1 MGSGAPQEWLT
12 MIMIDPIA
20 ALEAVNKAVKMVK
33 MASKTASD
41 VSQLGPL
48 LGNYFD
54 AKATA
59 TKAARQAKKKG
70 GSNLGAAMQIE
81 MALKAQADFEREV
94 QGLFFSSNNMG
105 IWHQIKK
112 REAEMN
118 AEDKA
123 EAEKEKLAEIQRQR
137 EMREFRDIGV
147 AVAIAAVLLGG
158 VGWLLVQI
166 IS

>member
-1 MGSGAPQEWLT
+1 
-12 MIMIDPIA
+12 MIPIDPIT
-20 ALEAVNKAVKMVK
+20 ALAAVNKAVKMVK
-33 MASKTASD
+33 MASQTATD
-41 VSQLGPL
+41 VAQLGPL

-54 AKATA
+54 CKQTA
-59 TKAARQAKKKG
+59 IKAARQAKKKG

-94 QGLFFSSNNMG
+94 QGLFFSSNNMD

-123 EAEKEKLAEIQRQR
+123 EAEQEKLAEIRRQR
-137 EMREFRDIGV
+137 EMREYRDIGI
-147 AVAIAAVLLGG
+147 AVVIAAMLLGA
-158 VGWLLVQI
+158 VGWVLVEI
-166 IS
+166 IF

>member
-1 MGSGAPQEWLT
+1 
-12 MIMIDPIA
+12 MIPIDPIT
-20 ALEAVNKAVKMVK
+20 ALAAVNKAVKMVK
-33 MASKTASD
+33 MASQTATD
-41 VSQLGPL
+41 VAQLGPL

-94 QGLFFSSNNMG
+94 QGLFFSSNNMD

-118 AEDKA
+118 AEDKT
-123 EAEKEKLAEIQRQR
+123 EAEQEKLAEIRRQR
-137 EMREFRDIGV
+137 EMREYKEIGI
-147 AVAIAAVLLGG
+147 AVVIAAMLLGA
-158 VGWLLVQI
+158 VGWVLVEI
-166 IS
+166 IF

>member
-1 MGSGAPQEWLT
+1 

-94 QGLFFSSNNMG
+94 QGLFFASNNMD
-105 IWHQIKK
+105 IWQQIKA

-118 AEDKA
+118 AEDKV
-123 EAEKEKLAEIQRQR
+123 EAEKEKIAEIRRAR
-137 EMREFRDIGV
+137 EAKEMRDIGV
-147 AVAIAAVLLGG
+147 AVVIAAIAIGG
-158 VGWLLVQI
+158 VGWILVKI
-166 IS
+166 IF

>member
-1 MGSGAPQEWLT
+1 

-33 MASKTASD
+33 MASKTAND

-54 AKATA
+54 CKSTA
-59 TKAARQAKKKG
+59 IKAARQAKKKG

-94 QGLFFSSNNMG
+94 QGLFFSSNNMD

-112 REAEMN
+112 REAELN

-123 EAEKEKLAEIQRQR
+123 EAEREKLAEIKRKR
-137 EMREFRDIGV
+137 EMQDMKELGI
-147 AVAIAAVLLGG
+147 AVVISAILLGAI
-158 VGWLLVQI
+158 GWLLINVI
-166 IS
+166 F

>member
-1 MGSGAPQEWLT
+1 
-12 MIMIDPIA
+12 
-20 ALEAVNKAVKMVK
+20 MVK
-33 MASKTASD
+33 MASQTATD
-41 VSQLGPL
+41 VAQLGPL

-54 AKATA
+54 CKATA

-94 QGLFFSSNNMG
+94 QGLFFSSNNMD

-137 EMREFRDIGV
+137 EMQEFRDIGV
-147 AVAIAAVLLGG
+147 AVAVAAVLIGG
-158 VGWLLVQI
+158 VGWLIVQI

>member
-1 MGSGAPQEWLT
+1 

-54 AKATA
+54 AKSTA

-94 QGLFFSSNNMG
+94 QGLFFASNNMDV
-105 IWHQIKK
+105 WQQIKA

-118 AEDKA
+118 AADKI
-123 EAEKEKLAEIQRQR
+123 EAEQEKIAEIRRKR
-137 EMREFRDIGV
+137 EAKEMRDIGV
-147 AVAIAAVLLGG
+147 AVVIAAILIGAI
-158 VGWLLVQI
+158 GWFLVKVI
-166 IS
+166 TE

>member
-1 MGSGAPQEWLT
+1 

-54 AKATA
+54 AKSTA

-94 QGLFFSSNNMG
+94 QGLFFSSNNMD
-105 IWHQIKK
+105 IWQAIKK

-118 AEDKA
+118 AEDKV
-123 EAEKEKLAEIQRQR
+123 EAEQEKIAEIRRAR
-137 EMREFRDIGV
+137 EAKEMRDIGI
-147 AVAIAAVLLGG
+147 AVVIAAIAIGG
-158 VGWLLVQI
+158 IGWFLVKI
-166 IS
+166 IF

>member
-1 MGSGAPQEWLT
+1 
-12 MIMIDPIA
+12 MIPIDPIT
-20 ALEAVNKAVKMVK
+20 ALAAVNKAVKMVK
-33 MASKTASD
+33 MASQTASD
-41 VSQLGPL
+41 VAQLGPL

-81 MALKAQADFEREV
+81 MALKQQADFEREV
-94 QGLFFSSNNMG
+94 QGLFFSSNNMD

-123 EAEKEKLAEIQRQR
+123 EAEQEKLDEIRRQR
-137 EMREFRDIGV
+137 EMQEYKDIGL
-147 AVAIAAVLLGG
+147 AVVIAAMAMGG
-158 VGWLLVQI
+158 VGWLMAVI
-166 IS
+166 IF

>member
-1 MGSGAPQEWLT
+1 
-12 MIMIDPIA
+12 MIDPIA

-54 AKATA
+54 AKSTA

-94 QGLFFSSNNMG
+94 QGLFFSSNNMD
-105 IWHQIKK
+105 IWQQIKA

-118 AEDKA
+118 AEDKV
-123 EAEKEKLAEIQRQR
+123 EAEQEKLAEIRRAR
-137 EMREFRDIGV
+137 EAKEMRDIGV
-147 AVAIAAVLLGG
+147 AVVIAAVAIGG
-158 VGWLLVQI
+158 IGWLLVKI
-166 IS
+166 IF

>member
-1 MGSGAPQEWLT
+1 

-33 MASKTASD
+33 MASKTATD
-41 VSQLGPL
+41 VAQLGPL

-54 AKATA
+54 CKQTA
-59 TKAARQAKKKG
+59 IKAARQAKKKG

-94 QGLFFSSNNMG
+94 QGLFFSSNNMD

-118 AEDKA
+118 AQDKEDALQDKISEERRA
-123 EAEKEKLAEIQRQR
+123 REAKE
-137 EMREFRDIGV
+137 MRDIGV
-147 AVAIAAVLLGG
+147 AVAIGAVAVGG
-158 VGWLLVQI
+158 IGWLLIKI
-166 IS
+166 ISG

>member
-1 MGSGAPQEWLT
+1 MLP
-12 MIMIDPIA
+12 IDPIT
-20 ALEAVNKAVKMVK
+20 ALAAVNKAVKMVK
-33 MASKTASD
+33 MASQTASD
-41 VSQLGPL
+41 VAQLGPL

-94 QGLFFSSNNMG
+94 QGLFFSSNNMD

-118 AEDKA
+118 AEDKQ
-123 EAEKEKLAEIQRQR
+123 EAEQEKLEEIRRQR
-137 EMREFRDIGV
+137 EMQEYKDIGLAV
-147 AVAIAAVLLGG
+147 VIAAVAIGG
-158 VGWLLVQI
+158 VGWLMAVI
-166 IS
+166 IF

>member
-1 MGSGAPQEWLT
+1 
-12 MIMIDPIA
+12 MIDPIA

-94 QGLFFSSNNMG
+94 QGLFFSSNNMD
-105 IWHQIKK
+105 IWQQIKA

-123 EAEKEKLAEIQRQR
+123 EAEKEKLAEIRRAR
-137 EMREFRDIGV
+137 EMKEMRDIGV
-147 AVAIAAVLLGG
+147 AVAIAAVAIGG
-158 VGWLLVQI
+158 IGWLLVKI
-166 IS
+166 IF

>member
-1 MGSGAPQEWLT
+1 

-94 QGLFFSSNNMG
+94 QGLFFASNNMD
-105 IWHQIKK
+105 IWQQIKA

-123 EAEKEKLAEIQRQR
+123 EAEQEKLAEIRRAR
-137 EMREFRDIGV
+137 EAKEMRDIGF
-147 AVAIAAVLLGG
+147 AVVICAIAIGG
-158 VGWLLVQI
+158 IGWLLVKI
-166 IS
+166 IF

>member
-1 MGSGAPQEWLT
+1 

-33 MASKTASD
+33 MASQTASD

-59 TKAARQAKKKG
+59 TKAARQAKKG

-94 QGLFFSSNNMG
+94 QGLFFSSNNMD

-118 AEDKA
+118 AEDKQ

>member
-1 MGSGAPQEWLT
+1 
-12 MIMIDPIA
+12 MIMIDPIV

-94 QGLFFSSNNMG
+94 QGLFFSSNNMDV
-105 IWHQIKK
+105 WQQIKA

-123 EAEKEKLAEIQRQR
+123 EAEKEKIAEIRRAR
-137 EMREFRDIGV
+137 EMKEMRDIGV
-147 AVAIAAVLLGG
+147 AVAIAAVAIGG
-158 VGWLLVQI
+158 IGWLLVKI
-166 IS
+166 IF

>member
-1 MGSGAPQEWLT
+1 
-12 MIMIDPIA
+12 MIPIDPIA

-54 AKATA
+54 AKGTA
-59 TKAARQAKKKG
+59 IKAARQAKKKG

-94 QGLFFSSNNMG
+94 QGLFFSSNNMD

-123 EAEKEKLAEIQRQR
+123 EAEREKIAEIKRKR
-137 EMREFRDIGV
+137 EMQDMKELGI
-147 AVAIAAVLLGG
+147 AVVISAMLLGAI
-158 VGWLLVQI
+158 GWLLINVI
-166 IS
+166 F

>member
-1 MGSGAPQEWLT
+1 

-33 MASKTASD
+33 MASKTAND
-41 VSQLGPL
+41 VAQLGPL

-94 QGLFFSSNNMG
+94 QGLFFSSNNMD

-123 EAEKEKLAEIQRQR
+123 EAEREKIAEIKRKR
-137 EMREFRDIGV
+137 EMQDMKELGF
-147 AVAIAAVLLGG
+147 AVVISAILLGAL
-158 VGWLLVQI
+158 GWLMIKILF
-166 IS
+166 

>member
-1 MGSGAPQEWLT
+1 

-94 QGLFFSSNNMG
+94 QGLFFSSNNMD
-105 IWHQIKK
+105 IWQQIKA

-118 AEDKA
+118 AADKV
-123 EAEKEKLAEIQRQR
+123 EAEQEKLAEIRRAR
-137 EMREFRDIGV
+137 EAKEMRDIGIAV
-147 AVAIAAVLLGG
+147 VIAAVAIGG
-158 VGWLLVQI
+158 IGWLLVKI
-166 IS
+166 IF

>member
-1 MGSGAPQEWLT
+1 

-33 MASKTASD
+33 MASKTAND
-41 VSQLGPL
+41 VAQLGPL

-94 QGLFFSSNNMG
+94 QGLFFSSNNMD

-112 REAEMN
+112 REAELN

-123 EAEKEKLAEIQRQR
+123 EAEREKIAEIKRKR
-137 EMREFRDIGV
+137 EMQDMKELGL
-147 AVAIAAVLLGG
+147 AVVISAILLGG
-158 VGWLLVQI
+158 LGWLMI
-166 IS
+166 KIMF

>member
-1 MGSGAPQEWLT
+1 
-12 MIMIDPIA
+12 MIDPIA

-33 MASKTASD
+33 MASKTAND
-41 VSQLGPL
+41 VAQLGPL

-94 QGLFFSSNNMG
+94 QGLFFSSNNMD

-112 REAEMN
+112 REAELN

-123 EAEKEKLAEIQRQR
+123 EAEREKIAEIKRKR
-137 EMREFRDIGV
+137 EMQDMKELGL
-147 AVAIAAVLLGG
+147 AVVISAILLGG
-158 VGWLLVQI
+158 LGWLMI
-166 IS
+166 KIMF

>member
-1 MGSGAPQEWLT
+1 
-12 MIMIDPIA
+12 MIDPIA

-94 QGLFFSSNNMG
+94 QGLFFASNNMD
-105 IWHQIKK
+105 IWQQIKA

-123 EAEKEKLAEIQRQR
+123 EAEQEKIAEIRRAR
-137 EMREFRDIGV
+137 EMKEMRDIGA
-147 AVAIAAVLLGG
+147 AVAIAAVAIGG
-158 VGWLLVQI
+158 IGWLLVKI
-166 IS
+166 IF

>member
-1 MGSGAPQEWLT
+1 
-12 MIMIDPIA
+12 MIIIDPIA

-33 MASKTASD
+33 MASQTATD
-41 VSQLGPL
+41 VAQLGPL

-54 AKATA
+54 CKATA

-94 QGLFFSSNNMG
+94 QGLFFSSNNMD

-137 EMREFRDIGV
+137 EMQEFRDIGV
-147 AVAIAAVLLGG
+147 AVAVAAVLIGG
-158 VGWLLVQI
+158 VGWLIVQI

>member
-1 MGSGAPQEWLT
+1 

-33 MASKTASD
+33 MASKTAND
-41 VSQLGPL
+41 VAQLGPL

-94 QGLFFSSNNMG
+94 QGLFFSSNNMD

-123 EAEKEKLAEIQRQR
+123 EAEREKIAEIKRKR
-137 EMREFRDIGV
+137 EMQDMKELGL
-147 AVAIAAVLLGG
+147 AVVISAILLGG
-158 VGWLLVQI
+158 LGWLMIKILF
-166 IS
+166 

>member
-1 MGSGAPQEWLT
+1 
-12 MIMIDPIA
+12 MIPIDPIT
-20 ALEAVNKAVKMVK
+20 ALAAVNKAVKMVK
-33 MASKTASD
+33 MASQTASD
-41 VSQLGPL
+41 VAQLGPL

-81 MALKAQADFEREV
+81 MALKQQADFEREV
-94 QGLFFSSNNMG
+94 QGLFFSSNNMD

-123 EAEKEKLAEIQRQR
+123 EAEQEKLDEIRRQR
-137 EMREFRDIGV
+137 EMQEYKDIGL
-147 AVAIAAVLLGG
+147 AVVIAAVAMGG
-158 VGWLLVQI
+158 VGWLMVEI
-166 IS
+166 IF

>member
-1 MGSGAPQEWLT
+1 

-54 AKATA
+54 AKSTA

-94 QGLFFSSNNMG
+94 QGLFFSSNNMD
-105 IWHQIKK
+105 IWQAIKK

-118 AEDKA
+118 AEDKI
-123 EAEKEKLAEIQRQR
+123 EAEQEKIAEIRRAR
-137 EMREFRDIGV
+137 EAKEMRDIGV
-147 AVAIAAVLLGG
+147 AVAIAAVAIGC
-158 VGWLLVQI
+158 VGWILVKVI
-166 IS
+166 F

>member
-1 MGSGAPQEWLT
+1 
-12 MIMIDPIA
+12 MIPIDPIT
-20 ALEAVNKAVKMVK
+20 ALAAVNKAVKMVK
-33 MASKTASD
+33 MASQTASD
-41 VSQLGPL
+41 VAQLGPL

-81 MALKAQADFEREV
+81 MALKQQADFEREV
-94 QGLFFSSNNMG
+94 QGLFFSSNNMD

-123 EAEKEKLAEIQRQR
+123 EAEQEKLEEIRRQR
-137 EMREFRDIGV
+137 EMQEYKDIGLAV
-147 AVAIAAVLLGG
+147 VIAAVAIGG
-158 VGWLLVQI
+158 VGWLMAVI
-166 IS
+166 IF

>member
-1 MGSGAPQEWLT
+1 

-41 VSQLGPL
+41 VAQLGPL

-81 MALKAQADFEREV
+81 MALKAQTDFEREV
-94 QGLFFSSNNMG
+94 QGLFFSSNNMD

-123 EAEKEKLAEIQRQR
+123 EAEREKIAEIKRKR
-137 EMREFRDIGV
+137 EMDDMKELGI
-147 AVAIAAVLLGG
+147 AVVISAMLLGA
-158 VGWLLVQI
+158 VGWLLVMVI
-166 IS
+166 F

>member
-1 MGSGAPQEWLT
+1 
-12 MIMIDPIA
+12 MIPIDPITALA
-20 ALEAVNKAVKMVK
+20 AVQKAVKMVK
-33 MASKTASD
+33 MASQTATD
-41 VSQLGPL
+41 VAQLGPL

-54 AKATA
+54 CKQTA
-59 TKAARQAKKKG
+59 IKAARQAKKKG

-94 QGLFFSSNNMG
+94 QGLFFSSNNMD

-137 EMREFRDIGV
+137 EMKEFRDIGI

-166 IS
+166 IA